1 MFLLLI
7 LLARVDIAGTWSDTP
22 PVCYDNGGCVAMLAI
37 VIDQKVFSLK
47 KLLITNTSLLTLYL
61 YITYATIHQNMTD
74 FHYT

>member
-47 KLLITNTSLLTLYL
+47 KLLILHYLPYTYILLML
-61 YITYATIHQNMTD
+61 Q
-74 FHYT
+74 YTKT

>member
-47 KLLITNTSLLTLYL
+47 KLLILHYLLYT
-61 YITYATIHQNMTD
+61 YILPMLQ
-74 FHYT
+74 YTKT

>member
-47 KLLITNTSLLTLYL
+47 KLLTLHYL
-61 YITYATIHQNMTD
+61 PYTYILPMLQ
-74 FHYT
+74 YTKT

>member
-47 KLLITNTSLLTLYL
+47 KLLILHYL
-61 YITYATIHQNMTD
+61 PYTYILPMLQ
-74 FHYT
+74 YTKT